1 MKKITT
7 ITLGCLLAITSLKAQ
22 TFSDSFETYTVTTP
36 LLGVQSPNWRTW
48 SSTVG
53 GGADDVP
60 VVTSDNHTPAG
71 SKSIYFSSTLS
82 TGGPADVILPFT
94 ASTPLS
100 TGQFTFTSWFKIP
113 TGKNGYFNF
122 QGNATMGN
130 QYALDCFMTS
140 TGAINIEN
148 SGTIVAT
155 GTHPFG
161 AWFELTIKVN
171 LNTNKWELL
180 VNGVSQGIWSNTIN
194 QIWGID
200 IYPTDASS
208 SYWVD
213 DVSYNVAPYTLPAL
227 NGALNLIGISNGL
240 VGQSRNPAITVRN
253 LGTSVINSFT
263 LAISQN
269 AGAPVIQSV
278 SGLSLASLSST
289 VINIATPFT
298 LTAGANV
305 FTSTITNVNGL
316 GVDGDISDNVIS
328 KTLTPVTP
336 ALGKVVVAEEG
347 TGTWCQW
354 CPRGA
359 VYMDAMKS
367 KYAGYFAPIA
377 VHNGDPMVVT
387 AYDAAI
393 GTLITGYPSALV
405 DRLPKIDPSGIE
417 TDLLARVVVA
427 PKAFVVNGANYNSV
441 TRVLN
446 VSVKSTIQTAI
457 TGNYKVAC
465 VLTEDSVKGT
475 GSTYNQ
481 SNAYAG
487 GASGVMGGFELLAN
501 PVPAALMR
509 YDHVARFIS
518 PSFAGYPATGTS
530 AAAGAIFTYTYTFT
544 LPASYNSSKI
554 NIIGLF
560 IDPTGK
566 IDNAG
571 TSTIAQAITNGF
583 VSGPSGVDVGVI
595 ETPFAPDAQV
605 SIFPNPSSNYSS
617 IKLNLAK
624 SSSIQVSIYSVN
636 GSLIGNKD
644 YGQLNGN
651 LTLPVDMTQLNSG
664 MYFVNVTINGSTSM
678 YKLIKE

>member
-7 ITLGCLLAITSLKAQ
+7 ITLGCILALSSSKAQ

-53 GGADDVP
+53 GGSEDVP
-60 VVTSDNHTPAG
+60 VVTTDNHTPAG

-82 TGGPADVILPFT
+82 TGGPSDVVLPFT
-94 ASTPLS
+94 STTPLS

-122 QGNATMGN
+122 QGNATLGN
-130 QYALDCFMTS
+130 QYALDCFMTA

-148 SGTIVAT
+148 SGTQVAT

-161 AWFELTIKVN
+161 AWFQVTILAN
-171 LNTNKWELL
+171 LNTNTWELL
-180 VNGVSQGIWSNTIN
+180 VNGVSQSVWSNTIN
-194 QIWGID
+194 QIWGMD

-227 NGALNLIGISNGL
+227 NGALNLIGITNGL
-240 VGQSRNPAITVRN
+240 VGQTKNPSITVRN
-253 LGTSVINSFT
+253 LGTSVINSFS
-263 LAISQN
+263 LAISHN
-269 AGAPVIQSV
+269 GGAPVVQSV
-278 SGLSLASLSST
+278 SGLSLASLTST

-298 LTAGANV
+298 LTAGSNA
-305 FTSTITNVNGL
+305 FSSTITNVNGL
-316 GVDGDISDNVIS
+316 GADGDATDNIIS

-359 VYMDAMKS
+359 VFMDAMNS

-377 VHNGDPMVVT
+377 VHNGDPMT
-387 AYDAAI
+387 ITSYNAAI
-393 GTLITGYPSALV
+393 GGLISGYPSAIV
-405 DRLPKIDPSGIE
+405 DRLPEIDPSGIE
-417 TDLLARVVVA
+417 TDFLTRIVIA
-427 PKAFVVNGANYNSV
+427 PKAFVVNGATYNSV

-475 GSTYNQ
+475 GASYNQ

-487 GASGVMGGFELLAN
+487 GASGVMGGFELLGN
-501 PVPAALMR
+501 PVPASIMK

-518 PSFAGYPATGTS
+518 PSFAGYPATGAS
-530 AAAGAIFTYTYTFT
+530 ASAGAIFTYTFTFT
-544 LPASYNSSKI
+544 LPANFNSSKI
-554 NIIGLF
+554 NIVGLF

-571 TSTIAQAITNGF
+571 TATIAQAVANGF
-583 VSGPSGVDVGVI
+583 VAGSGVGVGI
-595 ETPFAPDAQV
+595 NETPAAPDAQV
-605 SIFPNPSSNYSS
+605 SIFPNPSANYSS
-617 IKLNLAK
+617 ISLNLAK
-624 SSSIQVSIYSVN
+624 PSSIQLAIYSVN
-636 GSLIGNKD
+636 GTLIGNKD

-651 LTLPVDMTQLNSG
+651 LTLPVDMTQFSSG
-664 MYFVNVTINGSTSM
+664 MYFVNVTINGNTSM
-678 YKLIKE
+678 HKLIKE